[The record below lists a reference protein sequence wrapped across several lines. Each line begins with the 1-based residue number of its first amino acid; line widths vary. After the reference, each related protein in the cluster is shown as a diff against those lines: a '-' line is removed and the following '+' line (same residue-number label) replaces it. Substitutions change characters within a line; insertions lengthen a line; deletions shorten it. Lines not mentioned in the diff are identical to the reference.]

1 MSAENI
7 RKEFPILNQKNRNKK
22 LIYFDSAATSLKPIS
37 VIEKEMQFYKEYGAS
52 IHRSVY

>member
-1 MSAENI
+1 MSVENI

-37 VIEKEMQFYKEYGAS
+37 VIEKEMSYRNFIK
-52 IHRSVY
+52 RS